1 MPLSKKRATRV
12 KDPEMQKA
20 IDRIYDDIN
29 SLISAINQGVGDGEA
44 LSSGKAGDIR
54 VVDTSDRDVSLEVR
68 SKKGW
73 YTLDSIVNTVLSESS
88 ISKDL
93 VNCSDSLDGA
103 SLTGNALTTS
113 EDVTVDELETCV
125 GVLGGKINSIHTKL
139 NTMIDTINNTVT
151 SVESIN
157 SKAFTMIESRKGN

>member
-1 MPLSKKRATRV
+1 MALSKKRSLRV

-20 IDRIYDDIN
+20 IDKIYDDIN
-29 SLISAINQGVGDGEA
+29 SLVNAINQGVGDGES

-54 VVDTSDRDVSLEVR
+54 VVDTSDRGVSIEVR

-73 YTLDSIVNTVLSESS
+73 YTLDSIINTVLSESS

-113 EDVTVDELETCV
+113 STPTVDELETCV

-157 SKAFTMIESRKGN
+157 NKAFKMIESRKGN